1 VAAVEDGFEVQVAS
15 RRPSG
20 AAHLAEDLTGVNLV
34 ARTDGN
40 GVEVVV
46 RGDEAV
52 AVIDFHPV
60 AATPGVP
67 AGGAHQS

>member
-1 VAAVEDGFEVQVAS
+1 
-15 RRPSG
+15 
-20 AAHLAEDLTGVNLV
+20 VNLV